1 MCGTARGVYAA
12 TAESHAGV
20 ACGRGL
26 NRVPIEVGGFPP
38 LRPKKGARTGHG
50 VLDLHSASLIAVG
63 WVSGALALVLA
74 AALTEGLPMGLRCS
88 GLLGLPEKLVRFL
101 G

>member
-1 MCGTARGVYAA
+1 
-12 TAESHAGV
+12 
-20 ACGRGL
+20 
-26 NRVPIEVGGFPP
+26 
-38 LRPKKGARTGHG
+38 
-50 VLDLHSASLIAVG
+50 LDLHSASLIAVG